1 MWRRTTS
8 PTTPVAALATAER
21 MLRPLLLTENFPP
34 GRGGMAQSCDR
45 IVRALRGSGVSVDVA
60 HFSARASGL
69 QITQQSGGRLFT
81 VQVEEDAG
89 HAANL
94 LWNAL
99 NPSTELPTHVIAF
112 GGLLP
117 MLAAPVFAAW
127 WQLPLIV
134 LLRGNDFDTGIVSLR
149 RGWVLR
155 DALARAA
162 RVGVVTRDHQH
173 KVAALYPDT
182 SVQWIP
188 NSIDTRDWQLRDFD
202 RQRAQRW
209 RQAHVASDR
218 RVIGLF
224 GHLKQKK
231 GGTLLLE
238 ALRLSG
244 DAARFHLL
252 VVGDIE
258 PAMQE
263 ALAAAAEFAGVTHI
277 PFVDRF
283 ELLPWY
289 AACDLLAVP
298 SHYDGLPNVVLE
310 AAALGI
316 PLLASSAGGMADLLR
331 DGDNALTFA
340 PGDLH
345 QCRHALMRAAT
356 LPDAALQRLGERL
369 QAEVLAHFRPQDE
382 LAGYLKLLQ
391 DTVRTLVTQPL
402 SAHPI
407 PLHGVRAA
415 KRSL

>member
-1 MWRRTTS
+1 
-8 PTTPVAALATAER
+8 

-60 HFSARASGL
+60 HFSARATGL
-69 QITQQSGGRLFT
+69 HITQQNSGRLLT
-81 VQVEEDAG
+81 VQVEEDPG
-89 HAANL
+89 HAINL

-99 NPSTELPTHVIAF
+99 GQSAHAPTHVIAF

-117 MLAAPVFAAW
+117 LLAAPAFAAW
-127 WQLPLIV
+127 LQQPLIV

-149 RGWVLR
+149 RGWVVR
-155 DALARAA
+155 DALARAS
-162 RVGVVTRDHQH
+162 RIGVVTRDHQR
-173 KVAALYPDT
+173 KVAAMFPAT
-182 SVQWIP
+182 PVQWIP
-188 NSIDTRDWQLRDFD
+188 NSIDANEWQLHDFD
-202 RQRAQRW
+202 RKRAQAW
-209 RQAHVASDR
+209 REANVPSGR

-244 DAARFHLL
+244 EAGRFHLL

-258 PAMQE
+258 SAMQ
-263 ALAAAAEFAGVTHI
+263 APLDAAAEFAGVTHI

-283 ELLPWY
+283 DLLPWY
-289 AACDLLAVP
+289 AACDLLALP
-298 SHYDGLPNVVLE
+298 SHYDGMPNVVLE
-310 AAALGI
+310 AGALGV
-316 PLLASSAGGMADLLR
+316 PLLASSAGGMADLLV

-345 QCRHALMRAAT
+345 LCRQALLRAAT
-356 LPDAALQRLGERL
+356 LPDAALRRMGERL
-369 QAEVLAHFRPQDE
+369 QTEVLANFRPEDE

-391 DTVRTLVTQPL
+391 ETARPLVAQPM
-402 SAHPI
+402 SAQPI
-407 PLHGVRAA
+407 PLHGARVAQ
-415 KRSL
+415 RSL

>member
-1 MWRRTTS
+1 MLQ
-8 PTTPVAALATAER
+8 PPLQAL
-21 MLRPLLLTENFPP
+21 LRPLLLTENFPP

-60 HFSARASGL
+60 HFSARASDL

-81 VQVEEDAG
+81 CPVEADPG
-89 HAANL
+89 HAINL

-99 NPSTELPTHVIAF
+99 EQSAEPPTHVVAF

-117 MLAAPVFAAW
+117 LLAAPAFAAW
-127 WQLPLIV
+127 LQQPLIV

-155 DALARAA
+155 DALARAC
-162 RVGVVTRDHQH
+162 RVGVVTQDHQR
-173 KVAALYPDT
+173 KVAALFPAT
-182 SVQWIP
+182 PVQWIP
-188 NSIDTRDWQLRDFD
+188 NSIDANEWQLHDFD
-202 RQRAQRW
+202 RQRAQAW
-209 RQAHVASDR
+209 RQATVASGR

-224 GHLKQKK
+224 GQLKQKK

-238 ALRLSG
+238 ALRQSG
-244 DAARFHLL
+244 DAARIHLL

-258 PAMQE
+258 PAMQ
-263 ALAAAAEFAGVTHI
+263 APLAAATEFAGVTHI

-289 AACDLLAVP
+289 AACDLLALP
-298 SHYDGLPNVVLE
+298 SHYDGMPNVVLE

-316 PLLASSAGGMADLLR
+316 PLLASNVGGMADLLI

-345 QCRHALMRAAT
+345 QCRQALRRAAE
-356 LPDAALQRLGERL
+356 LPDATLRRMGERL
-369 QAEVLAHFRPQDE
+369 QAEVLSRFRPQDE
-382 LAGYLKLLQ
+382 LSGYRKLLQ
-391 DTVRTLVTQPL
+391 ETARPLATQ
-402 SAHPI
+402 PI
-407 PLHGVRAA
+407 PLNVPLHGPRTAH
-415 KRSL
+415 RSV

>member
-1 MWRRTTS
+1 
-8 PTTPVAALATAER
+8 

-60 HFSARASGL
+60 HFSTRASGL
-69 QITQQSGGRLFT
+69 QITQQHGGRLYS
-81 VQVEEDAG
+81 VQVEEDSG
-89 HAANL
+89 HAINL

-99 NPSTELPTHVIAF
+99 GQSARLPTHVIAF

-117 MLAAPVFAAW
+117 LLAGPVFAAW
-127 WQLPLIV
+127 WQQPLIV

-149 RGWVLR
+149 RGWVVR
-155 DALARAA
+155 EALARADK
-162 RVGVVTRDHQH
+162 VGVVTRDHQR
-173 KVAALYPDT
+173 KVAALYPAT
-182 SVQWIP
+182 PVQWIP
-188 NSIDTRDWQLRDFD
+188 NSIDASEWRLHEFD

-209 RQAHVASDR
+209 RQSNVAHGR

-244 DAARFHLL
+244 DASRFHLL

-258 PAMQE
+258 PAMLE
-263 ALAAAAEFAGVTHI
+263 PLAAAAEYAGVNHI

-289 AACDLLAVP
+289 AACDLIALP
-298 SHYDGLPNVVLE
+298 SHYDGLPNVMLE
-310 AAALGI
+310 AGALAV
-316 PLLASSAGGMADLLR
+316 PLLAASAGGMADILK
-331 DGDNALTFA
+331 DGENALTFA

-345 QCRHALMRAAT
+345 QCVHALMRAST
-356 LPDAALQRLGERL
+356 LSESALRCMGEHL
-369 QAEVLAHFRPQDE
+369 QAQLLASFRPQDE
-382 LAGYLKLLQ
+382 LAGYIDLLH
-391 DTVRTLVTQPL
+391 DTARAVAVQSVATQ
-402 SAHPI
+402 PI
-407 PLHGVRAA
+407 PLHGTRVAQ
-415 KRSL
+415 RSS